1 MAKQTINVGT
11 NQDDGTGDLLRAAFT
26 KVNENFNE
34 IYTELGGVSL
44 SNISM
49 SGSTIST
56 DTTNSNLILDPNG
69 TGAIQLN
76 GNTTVTGTFGVT
88 GATTLSSTLGVT
100 GISTLAATNAT
111 DVTASGTLG
120 VTGIST
126 LGVINASGIATFSNN
141 VNVAGLLNATGNV
154 DLGDSSADTVTVT
167 GRFDSSLVP
176 SVDATNNLGSA
187 SLRWATFYGTDIDVS
202 GNVTIGGN
210 ITIGDSDTDSINI
223 VADLTGN
230 LIPDTTA
237 TYNVG
242 SASKVWSNVYATTV
256 TANLTGD
263 VTGDITSVGT
273 STFTTADI
281 NGGTIDSATIGATLP
296 STGRFTSLVVDNLS
310 IDGATVQTTAG
321 ELYLAGAAGINASG
335 NIITNLAAPVSSS
348 DATTKA
354 YVDSSQF
361 SLRVVD
367 DTSTLNVI
375 NKDETFKIA
384 GGTNVTTVITG
395 DVLTINGAANQ
406 DLTSVTTAGATTT
419 NVITVGGVI
428 TDGININ
435 DNNIATTRSNDN
447 LVLDPSGTGVVEVR
461 SAITVSG
468 TITGN
473 LTGNVTGNI
482 SGNVTGDITTDGIYI
497 TDNNISTTRS
507 NDNIVLDPSGTGS
520 IDVRT
525 SKIINVTDP
534 VAAQDAATKAYADL
548 MLPLTGGAM
557 TGAITTNST
566 FDGVDIATRD
576 GVLTS
581 TTATADAALPKAGGT
596 MSGAIVMATNKIT
609 GMGDPASA
617 QDAAT
622 KAYVD
627 SADSAQTL
635 DSITG
640 VGATTTN
647 SITVGSLNTDGI
659 NINDNNITTTR
670 TNDDLVLD
678 PAGTGT
684 VNINANRFRVSTS
697 KTPATSVGSAG
708 DQQGD
713 ICWDSGYVYVCTA
726 NYDTSSNIWKRVVI
740 GDTW

>member
-1 MAKQTINVGT
+1 MAKQTINIGT

-26 KVNENFNE
+26 KVNENFTEIYNE
-34 IYTELGGVSL
+34 IGGASL
-44 SNISM
+44 SNISI

-56 DTTNSNLILDPNG
+56 DTSDSDLIIDPNG

-76 GNTTVTGTFGVT
+76 GNTTVTGTLGVT

-100 GISTLAATNAT
+100 GISTLAAANAT

-296 STGRFTSLVVDNLS
+296 STGKFTSLVVDNLS

-354 YVDSSQF
+354 YVDASQF

-375 NKDETFKIA
+375 NKNETFKIA
-384 GGTNVTTVITG
+384 GGTNVTTSITG

-406 DLTSVTTAGATTT
+406 DLASVTTAGATT
-419 NVITVGGVI
+419 
-428 TDGININ
+428 IN
-435 DNNIATTRSNDN
+435 
-447 LVLDPSGTGVVEVR
+447 G
-461 SAITVSG
+461 
-468 TITGN
+468 
-473 LTGNVTGNI
+473 
-482 SGNVTGDITTDGIYI
+482 
-497 TDNNISTTRS
+497 
-507 NDNIVLDPSGTGS
+507 
-520 IDVRT
+520 
-525 SKIINVTDP
+525 
-534 VAAQDAATKAYADL
+534 
-548 MLPLTGGAM
+548 
-557 TGAITTNST
+557 
-566 FDGVDIATRD
+566 
-576 GVLTS
+576 
-581 TTATADAALPKAGGT
+581 
-596 MSGAIVMATNKIT
+596 
-609 GMGDPASA
+609 
-617 QDAAT
+617 
-622 KAYVD
+622 
-627 SADSAQTL
+627 
-635 DSITG
+635 
-640 VGATTTN
+640 
-647 SITVGSLNTDGI
+647 ITVGSVDTDGI
-659 NINDNNITTTR
+659 RIIDNNITSTR
-670 TNDDLVLD
+670 SNDDLVLL
-678 PAGTGT
+678 ASGTGLVDIVPNVRVLRT
-684 VNINANRFRVSTS
+684 NNIIGDATLTMYATNDLFIQSLSGRLSLIGSV
-697 KTPATSVGSAG
+697 PGTSVGVSG
-708 DQQGD
+708 DQAGMVAF
-713 ICWDSGYVYVCTA
+713 DSSYIYYCTA
-726 NYDTSSNIWKRVVI
+726 SYDSSSNIWKRVAWS

>member
-126 LGVINASGIATFSNN
+126 LGVINASGIATFSNT
-141 VNVAGLLNATGNV
+141 VNVTGLLNATGNV

-296 STGRFTSLVVDNLS
+296 STGIFTSLVVDNLS
-310 IDGATVQTTAG
+310 MDGATVQTTAG

>member
-1 MAKQTINVGT
+1 MAKQTINIGT

-26 KVNENFNE
+26 KVNENFTEIYNE
-34 IYTELGGVSL
+34 IGGASL
-44 SNISM
+44 SNISI

-56 DTTNSNLILDPNG
+56 DTSDSNLIIDPNG

-76 GNTTVTGTFGVT
+76 GNTTVTGTLGVT
-88 GATTLSSTLGVT
+88 GATTVSSTLGVT
-100 GISTLAATNAT
+100 GISTLAAANAT

-296 STGRFTSLVVDNLS
+296 STGKFTSLVVDNLS

-354 YVDSSQF
+354 YVDASQF

-375 NKDETFKIA
+375 NKNETFKIA
-384 GGTNVTTVITG
+384 GGTNVTTSITG

-406 DLTSVTTAGATTT
+406 DLASVTTAGATT
-419 NVITVGGVI
+419 
-428 TDGININ
+428 IN
-435 DNNIATTRSNDN
+435 
-447 LVLDPSGTGVVEVR
+447 G
-461 SAITVSG
+461 
-468 TITGN
+468 
-473 LTGNVTGNI
+473 
-482 SGNVTGDITTDGIYI
+482 
-497 TDNNISTTRS
+497 
-507 NDNIVLDPSGTGS
+507 
-520 IDVRT
+520 
-525 SKIINVTDP
+525 
-534 VAAQDAATKAYADL
+534 
-548 MLPLTGGAM
+548 
-557 TGAITTNST
+557 
-566 FDGVDIATRD
+566 
-576 GVLTS
+576 
-581 TTATADAALPKAGGT
+581 
-596 MSGAIVMATNKIT
+596 
-609 GMGDPASA
+609 
-617 QDAAT
+617 
-622 KAYVD
+622 
-627 SADSAQTL
+627 
-635 DSITG
+635 
-640 VGATTTN
+640 
-647 SITVGSLNTDGI
+647 ITVGSVDTDGI
-659 NINDNNITTTR
+659 RIIDNNITSTR
-670 TNDDLVLD
+670 SNDDLVLL
-678 PAGTGT
+678 ASGTGLVDIVPNVRVLRT
-684 VNINANRFRVSTS
+684 NNIIGDATLTMYATNDLFIQSLSGRLSLIGSV
-697 KTPATSVGSAG
+697 PGTSVGVSG
-708 DQQGD
+708 DQAGMVAF
-713 ICWDSGYVYVCTA
+713 DSSYIYYCTA
-726 NYDTSSNIWKRVVI
+726 SYDSSSNIWKRVAWS
-740 GDTW
+740 GDIW

>member
-126 LGVINASGIATFSNN
+126 LGVINASGIATFSNT
-141 VNVAGLLNATGNV
+141 VNVTGLLNATGNV

-263 VTGDITSVGT
+263 VTGNITSVGT

-310 IDGATVQTTAG
+310 MDGATVQTTAG

-713 ICWDSGYVYVCTA
+713 ICWDSDYVYVCTA
-726 NYDTSSNIWKRVVI
+726 NYDTSSNIWKRVAI
-740 GDTW
+740 AAW

>member
-1 MAKQTINVGT
+1 MAKQTINIGT

-26 KVNENFNE
+26 KVNENFTEIYNE
-34 IYTELGGVSL
+34 IGGASL
-44 SNISM
+44 SNISI

-56 DTTNSNLILDPNG
+56 DTSDSNLIIDPNG

-76 GNTTVTGTFGVT
+76 GNTTVTGTLGVT
-88 GATTLSSTLGVT
+88 GATTVSSTLGVT
-100 GISTLAATNAT
+100 GISTLAAANAT

-296 STGRFTSLVVDNLS
+296 STGKFTSLVVDNLS

-335 NIITNLAAPVSSS
+335 NIITNFAAPVSSS

-354 YVDSSQF
+354 YVDASQF
-361 SLRVVD
+361 SLRLVD

-375 NKDETFKIA
+375 NKNETFKIA
-384 GGTNVTTVITG
+384 GGTNVTTSITG

-406 DLTSVTTAGATTT
+406 DLASVTTAGATT
-419 NVITVGGVI
+419 
-428 TDGININ
+428 IN
-435 DNNIATTRSNDN
+435 
-447 LVLDPSGTGVVEVR
+447 G
-461 SAITVSG
+461 
-468 TITGN
+468 
-473 LTGNVTGNI
+473 
-482 SGNVTGDITTDGIYI
+482 
-497 TDNNISTTRS
+497 
-507 NDNIVLDPSGTGS
+507 
-520 IDVRT
+520 
-525 SKIINVTDP
+525 
-534 VAAQDAATKAYADL
+534 
-548 MLPLTGGAM
+548 
-557 TGAITTNST
+557 
-566 FDGVDIATRD
+566 
-576 GVLTS
+576 
-581 TTATADAALPKAGGT
+581 
-596 MSGAIVMATNKIT
+596 
-609 GMGDPASA
+609 
-617 QDAAT
+617 
-622 KAYVD
+622 
-627 SADSAQTL
+627 
-635 DSITG
+635 
-640 VGATTTN
+640 
-647 SITVGSLNTDGI
+647 ITVGSVDTDGI
-659 NINDNNITTTR
+659 RIIDNNITSTR
-670 TNDDLVLD
+670 SNDDLVLL
-678 PAGTGT
+678 ASGTGLVDIVPNVRVLRT
-684 VNINANRFRVSTS
+684 NNIIGDATLTMYATNDLFIQSLSGRLSLIGSV
-697 KTPATSVGSAG
+697 PGTSVGVSG
-708 DQQGD
+708 DQAGMVAF
-713 ICWDSGYVYVCTA
+713 DSSYIYYCTA
-726 NYDTSSNIWKRVVI
+726 SYDSSSNIWKRVAWS

>member
-1 MAKQTINVGT
+1 MAKQTINIGT

-26 KVNENFNE
+26 KVNENFTEIYNE
-34 IYTELGGVSL
+34 IGGASL
-44 SNISM
+44 SNISI

-56 DTTNSNLILDPNG
+56 DTSDSNLIIDPNG

-76 GNTTVTGTFGVT
+76 GNTTVTGTLGVT

-100 GISTLAATNAT
+100 GISTLAAANAT

-230 LIPDTTA
+230 LIPDTTE

-296 STGRFTSLVVDNLS
+296 STGKFTSLVVDNLS
-310 IDGATVQTTAG
+310 INGATVQTTAG

-354 YVDSSQF
+354 YVDASQF

-375 NKDETFKIA
+375 NKNETFKIA
-384 GGTNVTTVITG
+384 GGTNVTTSITG

-406 DLTSVTTAGATTT
+406 DLASVTTAGATT
-419 NVITVGGVI
+419 
-428 TDGININ
+428 IN
-435 DNNIATTRSNDN
+435 
-447 LVLDPSGTGVVEVR
+447 G
-461 SAITVSG
+461 
-468 TITGN
+468 
-473 LTGNVTGNI
+473 
-482 SGNVTGDITTDGIYI
+482 
-497 TDNNISTTRS
+497 
-507 NDNIVLDPSGTGS
+507 
-520 IDVRT
+520 
-525 SKIINVTDP
+525 
-534 VAAQDAATKAYADL
+534 
-548 MLPLTGGAM
+548 
-557 TGAITTNST
+557 
-566 FDGVDIATRD
+566 
-576 GVLTS
+576 
-581 TTATADAALPKAGGT
+581 
-596 MSGAIVMATNKIT
+596 
-609 GMGDPASA
+609 
-617 QDAAT
+617 
-622 KAYVD
+622 
-627 SADSAQTL
+627 
-635 DSITG
+635 
-640 VGATTTN
+640 
-647 SITVGSLNTDGI
+647 ITVGSVDTDGI
-659 NINDNNITTTR
+659 RIIDNNITSTR
-670 TNDDLVLD
+670 SNDDLVLL
-678 PAGTGT
+678 ASGTGLVDIVPNVRVLRT
-684 VNINANRFRVSTS
+684 NNIIGDATLTMYATNDLFIQSLSGRLSLIGSV
-697 KTPATSVGSAG
+697 PGTSVGVSG
-708 DQQGD
+708 DQAGMVAF
-713 ICWDSGYVYVCTA
+713 DSSYIYYCTA
-726 NYDTSSNIWKRVVI
+726 SYDSSSNIWKRVAWS

>member
-310 IDGATVQTTAG
+310 MDGATVQTTAG

>member
-1 MAKQTINVGT
+1 MAKQTINIGT

-26 KVNENFNE
+26 KVNENFTEIYNE
-34 IYTELGGVSL
+34 IGGASL
-44 SNISM
+44 SNISI

-56 DTTNSNLILDPNG
+56 DTSDSNLIIDPNG

-76 GNTTVTGTFGVT
+76 GNTTVTGTLGVT
-88 GATTLSSTLGVT
+88 GATTVSSTLGVT
-100 GISTLAATNAT
+100 GISTLAAANAT

-296 STGRFTSLVVDNLS
+296 STGKFTSLVVDNLS

-354 YVDSSQF
+354 YVDASQF

-375 NKDETFKIA
+375 NKNETFKIA
-384 GGTNVTTVITG
+384 GGTNVTTSITG

-406 DLTSVTTAGATTT
+406 DLASVTTAGATT
-419 NVITVGGVI
+419 
-428 TDGININ
+428 IN
-435 DNNIATTRSNDN
+435 
-447 LVLDPSGTGVVEVR
+447 G
-461 SAITVSG
+461 
-468 TITGN
+468 
-473 LTGNVTGNI
+473 
-482 SGNVTGDITTDGIYI
+482 
-497 TDNNISTTRS
+497 
-507 NDNIVLDPSGTGS
+507 
-520 IDVRT
+520 
-525 SKIINVTDP
+525 
-534 VAAQDAATKAYADL
+534 
-548 MLPLTGGAM
+548 
-557 TGAITTNST
+557 
-566 FDGVDIATRD
+566 
-576 GVLTS
+576 
-581 TTATADAALPKAGGT
+581 
-596 MSGAIVMATNKIT
+596 
-609 GMGDPASA
+609 
-617 QDAAT
+617 
-622 KAYVD
+622 
-627 SADSAQTL
+627 
-635 DSITG
+635 
-640 VGATTTN
+640 
-647 SITVGSLNTDGI
+647 ITVGSVDTDGI
-659 NINDNNITTTR
+659 RIIDNNITSTR
-670 TNDDLVLD
+670 SNDDLVLL
-678 PAGTGT
+678 ASGTGLVDIVPNVRVLRT
-684 VNINANRFRVSTS
+684 NNIIGDATLTMYATNDLFIQSLSGRLSLIGSV
-697 KTPATSVGSAG
+697 PGTSVGVSG
-708 DQQGD
+708 DQAGMVAF
-713 ICWDSGYVYVCTA
+713 DSSYIYYCTA
-726 NYDTSSNIWKRVVI
+726 SYDSSSNIWKRVAWS

>member
-1 MAKQTINVGT
+1 MPGQ
-11 NQDDGTGDLLRAAFT
+11 
-26 KVNENFNE
+26 
-34 IYTELGGVSL
+34 
-44 SNISM
+44 
-49 SGSTIST
+49 
-56 DTTNSNLILDPNG
+56 
-69 TGAIQLN
+69 
-76 GNTTVTGTFGVT
+76 
-88 GATTLSSTLGVT
+88 
-100 GISTLAATNAT
+100 
-111 DVTASGTLG
+111 
-120 VTGIST
+120 
-126 LGVINASGIATFSNN
+126 
-141 VNVAGLLNATGNV
+141 
-154 DLGDSSADTVTVT
+154 
-167 GRFDSSLVP
+167 
-176 SVDATNNLGSA
+176 
-187 SLRWATFYGTDIDVS
+187 
-202 GNVTIGGN
+202 
-210 ITIGDSDTDSINI
+210 
-223 VADLTGN
+223 
-230 LIPDTTA
+230 
-237 TYNVG
+237 
-242 SASKVWSNVYATTV
+242 
-256 TANLTGD
+256 
-263 VTGDITSVGT
+263 
-273 STFTTADI
+273 
-281 NGGTIDSATIGATLP
+281 
-296 STGRFTSLVVDNLS
+296 
-310 IDGATVQTTAG
+310 QTTR
-321 ELYLAGAAGINASG
+321 YI
-335 NIITNLAAPVSSS
+335 
-348 DATTKA
+348 
-354 YVDSSQF
+354 YDSVQPG
-361 SLRVVD
+361 
-367 DTSTLNVI
+367 
-375 NKDETFKIA
+375 A
-384 GGTNVTTVITG
+384 GGTNVTTSITG
-395 DVLTINGAANQ
+395 DVLTITGAANQ

-647 SITVGSLNTDGI
+647 SITVRSLNTDGI
-659 NINDNNITTTR
+659 NINHNNITTTR

>member
-1 MAKQTINVGT
+1 MAKQTINIGA
-11 NQDDGTGDLLRAAFT
+11 NQDDGTGDLLRVAFT
-26 KVNENFNE
+26 KVNENFTEIYNE
-34 IYTELGGVSL
+34 IGGASL
-44 SNISM
+44 SNISI

-56 DTTNSNLILDPNG
+56 DTSDSNLIIDPNG

-76 GNTTVTGTFGVT
+76 GNTTVTGTLGVT
-88 GATTLSSTLGVT
+88 GATTVSSTLGVT
-100 GISTLAATNAT
+100 GISTLAAANAT
-111 DVTASGTLG
+111 DVTASGTLD

-296 STGRFTSLVVDNLS
+296 STGKFTSLVVDNLS

-354 YVDSSQF
+354 YVDASQF
-361 SLRVVD
+361 SLRLVD
-367 DTSTLNVI
+367 DTSTLGVI
-375 NKDETFKIA
+375 NKNETFKIA
-384 GGTNVTTVITG
+384 GGTNVTTSITG

-406 DLTSVTTAGATTT
+406 DLASVTTAGATT
-419 NVITVGGVI
+419 
-428 TDGININ
+428 IN
-435 DNNIATTRSNDN
+435 
-447 LVLDPSGTGVVEVR
+447 G
-461 SAITVSG
+461 
-468 TITGN
+468 
-473 LTGNVTGNI
+473 
-482 SGNVTGDITTDGIYI
+482 
-497 TDNNISTTRS
+497 
-507 NDNIVLDPSGTGS
+507 
-520 IDVRT
+520 
-525 SKIINVTDP
+525 
-534 VAAQDAATKAYADL
+534 
-548 MLPLTGGAM
+548 
-557 TGAITTNST
+557 
-566 FDGVDIATRD
+566 
-576 GVLTS
+576 
-581 TTATADAALPKAGGT
+581 
-596 MSGAIVMATNKIT
+596 
-609 GMGDPASA
+609 
-617 QDAAT
+617 
-622 KAYVD
+622 
-627 SADSAQTL
+627 
-635 DSITG
+635 
-640 VGATTTN
+640 
-647 SITVGSLNTDGI
+647 ITVGSVDTDGI
-659 NINDNNITTTR
+659 RIIDNNITSTR
-670 TNDDLVLD
+670 SNDDLVLL
-678 PAGTGT
+678 ASGTGLVDIVPNVRVLRT
-684 VNINANRFRVSTS
+684 NNIIGDATLTMYATNDLFIQSLSGRLSLIGSV
-697 KTPATSVGSAG
+697 PGTSVGVSG
-708 DQQGD
+708 DQAGMVAF
-713 ICWDSGYVYVCTA
+713 DSSYIYYCTA
-726 NYDTSSNIWKRVVI
+726 SYDSSSNIWKRVAWS

>member
-141 VNVAGLLNATGNV
+141 VNVIGLLNATGNV

-263 VTGDITSVGT
+263 VTGNITSVGT

-310 IDGATVQTTAG
+310 MDGATVQTTAG

-375 NKDETFKIA
+375 NKNETFKIA

>member
-126 LGVINASGIATFSNN
+126 LGVINASGIATFSNT
-141 VNVAGLLNATGNV
+141 VNVTGLLNATGNV

>member
-1 MAKQTINVGT
+1 MAKQTINIGT

-26 KVNENFNE
+26 KVNENFTEIYNE
-34 IYTELGGVSL
+34 IGGASL
-44 SNISM
+44 SNISI

-56 DTTNSNLILDPNG
+56 DTSDSNLIIDPNG

-76 GNTTVTGTFGVT
+76 GNTTVTGTLGVT

-100 GISTLAATNAT
+100 GISTLAAANAT

-296 STGRFTSLVVDNLS
+296 STGKFTSLVVDNLS

-321 ELYLAGAAGINASG
+321 ELYLAGAAGINASR

-354 YVDSSQF
+354 YVDASQF

-375 NKDETFKIA
+375 NKNETFKIA
-384 GGTNVTTVITG
+384 GGTNVTTSITG

-406 DLTSVTTAGATTT
+406 DLASVTTAGATT
-419 NVITVGGVI
+419 
-428 TDGININ
+428 IN
-435 DNNIATTRSNDN
+435 
-447 LVLDPSGTGVVEVR
+447 G
-461 SAITVSG
+461 
-468 TITGN
+468 
-473 LTGNVTGNI
+473 
-482 SGNVTGDITTDGIYI
+482 
-497 TDNNISTTRS
+497 
-507 NDNIVLDPSGTGS
+507 
-520 IDVRT
+520 
-525 SKIINVTDP
+525 
-534 VAAQDAATKAYADL
+534 
-548 MLPLTGGAM
+548 
-557 TGAITTNST
+557 
-566 FDGVDIATRD
+566 
-576 GVLTS
+576 
-581 TTATADAALPKAGGT
+581 
-596 MSGAIVMATNKIT
+596 
-609 GMGDPASA
+609 
-617 QDAAT
+617 
-622 KAYVD
+622 
-627 SADSAQTL
+627 
-635 DSITG
+635 
-640 VGATTTN
+640 
-647 SITVGSLNTDGI
+647 ITVGSVDTDGI
-659 NINDNNITTTR
+659 RIIDNNITSTR
-670 TNDDLVLD
+670 SNDDLVLL
-678 PAGTGT
+678 ASGTGLVDIVPNVRVLRT
-684 VNINANRFRVSTS
+684 NNIIGDATLTMYATNDLFIQSLSGRLSLIGSV
-697 KTPATSVGSAG
+697 PGTSVGVSG
-708 DQQGD
+708 DQAGMVAF
-713 ICWDSGYVYVCTA
+713 DSSYIYYCTA
-726 NYDTSSNIWKRVVI
+726 SYDSSSNIWKRVAWS

>member
-1 MAKQTINVGT
+1 MAKQTINIGT

-26 KVNENFNE
+26 KVNENFTEIYNE
-34 IYTELGGVSL
+34 IGGASL
-44 SNISM
+44 SNISI

-56 DTTNSNLILDPNG
+56 DTSDSNLIIDPNG

-76 GNTTVTGTFGVT
+76 GNTTVTGTLGVT

-100 GISTLAATNAT
+100 GISTLAAANAT

-296 STGRFTSLVVDNLS
+296 STGKFTSLVVDNLS
-310 IDGATVQTTAG
+310 INGATVQTTAG

-354 YVDSSQF
+354 YVDASQF

-375 NKDETFKIA
+375 NKNETFKIA
-384 GGTNVTTVITG
+384 GGTNVTTSITG

-406 DLTSVTTAGATTT
+406 DLASVTTAGATT
-419 NVITVGGVI
+419 
-428 TDGININ
+428 IN
-435 DNNIATTRSNDN
+435 
-447 LVLDPSGTGVVEVR
+447 G
-461 SAITVSG
+461 
-468 TITGN
+468 
-473 LTGNVTGNI
+473 
-482 SGNVTGDITTDGIYI
+482 
-497 TDNNISTTRS
+497 
-507 NDNIVLDPSGTGS
+507 
-520 IDVRT
+520 
-525 SKIINVTDP
+525 
-534 VAAQDAATKAYADL
+534 
-548 MLPLTGGAM
+548 
-557 TGAITTNST
+557 
-566 FDGVDIATRD
+566 
-576 GVLTS
+576 
-581 TTATADAALPKAGGT
+581 
-596 MSGAIVMATNKIT
+596 
-609 GMGDPASA
+609 
-617 QDAAT
+617 
-622 KAYVD
+622 
-627 SADSAQTL
+627 
-635 DSITG
+635 
-640 VGATTTN
+640 
-647 SITVGSLNTDGI
+647 ITVGSVDTDGI
-659 NINDNNITTTR
+659 RIIDNNITSTR
-670 TNDDLVLD
+670 SNDDLVLL
-678 PAGTGT
+678 ASGTGLVDIVPNVRVLRT
-684 VNINANRFRVSTS
+684 NNIIGDATLTMYATNDLFIQSLSGRLSLIGSV
-697 KTPATSVGSAG
+697 PGTSVGVSG
-708 DQQGD
+708 DQAGMVAF
-713 ICWDSGYVYVCTA
+713 DSSYIYYCTA
-726 NYDTSSNIWKRVVI
+726 SYDSSSNIWKRVAWS

>member
-126 LGVINASGIATFSNN
+126 LGVINASGIATFSNT
-141 VNVAGLLNATGNV
+141 VNVTGLLNATGNV

-263 VTGDITSVGT
+263 VTGNITSVGT

-296 STGRFTSLVVDNLS
+296 STGIFTSLVVDNLS
-310 IDGATVQTTAG
+310 MDGATVQTTAG

-726 NYDTSSNIWKRVVI
+726 NYDTSSNIWKRVAI
-740 GDTW
+740 AAW

>member
-1 MAKQTINVGT
+1 MAKQTINIGT

-26 KVNENFNE
+26 KVNENFTEIYNE
-34 IYTELGGVSL
+34 IGGASL
-44 SNISM
+44 SNISI

-56 DTTNSNLILDPNG
+56 DTSDSDLIIDPNG

-76 GNTTVTGTFGVT
+76 GNTTVTGTLGVT
-88 GATTLSSTLGVT
+88 GATTVSSTLGVT
-100 GISTLAATNAT
+100 GISTLAAANAT

-296 STGRFTSLVVDNLS
+296 STGKFTSLVVDNLS

-354 YVDSSQF
+354 YVDASQF

-375 NKDETFKIA
+375 NKNETFKIA
-384 GGTNVTTVITG
+384 GGTNVTTSITG

-406 DLTSVTTAGATTT
+406 DLASVTTAGATT
-419 NVITVGGVI
+419 
-428 TDGININ
+428 IN
-435 DNNIATTRSNDN
+435 
-447 LVLDPSGTGVVEVR
+447 G
-461 SAITVSG
+461 
-468 TITGN
+468 
-473 LTGNVTGNI
+473 
-482 SGNVTGDITTDGIYI
+482 
-497 TDNNISTTRS
+497 
-507 NDNIVLDPSGTGS
+507 
-520 IDVRT
+520 
-525 SKIINVTDP
+525 
-534 VAAQDAATKAYADL
+534 
-548 MLPLTGGAM
+548 
-557 TGAITTNST
+557 
-566 FDGVDIATRD
+566 
-576 GVLTS
+576 
-581 TTATADAALPKAGGT
+581 
-596 MSGAIVMATNKIT
+596 
-609 GMGDPASA
+609 
-617 QDAAT
+617 
-622 KAYVD
+622 
-627 SADSAQTL
+627 
-635 DSITG
+635 
-640 VGATTTN
+640 
-647 SITVGSLNTDGI
+647 ITVGSVDTDGI
-659 NINDNNITTTR
+659 RIIDNNITSTR
-670 TNDDLVLD
+670 SNDDLVLL
-678 PAGTGT
+678 ASGTGLVDIVPNVRVLRT
-684 VNINANRFRVSTS
+684 NNIIGDATLTMYATNDLFIQSLSGRLSLIGSV
-697 KTPATSVGSAG
+697 PGTSVGVSG
-708 DQQGD
+708 DQAGMVAF
-713 ICWDSGYVYVCTA
+713 DSSYIYYCTA
-726 NYDTSSNIWKRVVI
+726 SYDSSSNIWKRVAWS

>member
-56 DTTNSNLILDPNG
+56 DTSDSNLIIDPNG

-111 DVTASGTLG
+111 NVTASGTLG

-141 VNVAGLLNATGNV
+141 VNVTGLLNATGNV

-263 VTGDITSVGT
+263 VTGNITSVGT

-310 IDGATVQTTAG
+310 MDGATVQTTAG

>member
-1 MAKQTINVGT
+1 MAKQTINIGT

-26 KVNENFNE
+26 KVNENFTEIYNE
-34 IYTELGGVSL
+34 IGGASL
-44 SNISM
+44 SNISI

-56 DTTNSNLILDPNG
+56 DTSDSNLIIDPNG

-76 GNTTVTGTFGVT
+76 GNTTVTGTLGVT

-100 GISTLAATNAT
+100 GISTLAAANAT

-230 LIPDTTA
+230 LIPDTTE

-296 STGRFTSLVVDNLS
+296 STGKFTSLVVDNLS

-354 YVDSSQF
+354 YVDASQF

-375 NKDETFKIA
+375 NKNETFKIA
-384 GGTNVTTVITG
+384 GGTNVTTSITG

-406 DLTSVTTAGATTT
+406 DLASVTTAGATT
-419 NVITVGGVI
+419 
-428 TDGININ
+428 IN
-435 DNNIATTRSNDN
+435 
-447 LVLDPSGTGVVEVR
+447 G
-461 SAITVSG
+461 
-468 TITGN
+468 
-473 LTGNVTGNI
+473 
-482 SGNVTGDITTDGIYI
+482 
-497 TDNNISTTRS
+497 
-507 NDNIVLDPSGTGS
+507 
-520 IDVRT
+520 
-525 SKIINVTDP
+525 
-534 VAAQDAATKAYADL
+534 
-548 MLPLTGGAM
+548 
-557 TGAITTNST
+557 
-566 FDGVDIATRD
+566 
-576 GVLTS
+576 
-581 TTATADAALPKAGGT
+581 
-596 MSGAIVMATNKIT
+596 
-609 GMGDPASA
+609 
-617 QDAAT
+617 
-622 KAYVD
+622 
-627 SADSAQTL
+627 
-635 DSITG
+635 
-640 VGATTTN
+640 
-647 SITVGSLNTDGI
+647 ITVGSVDTDGI
-659 NINDNNITTTR
+659 RIIDNNITSTR
-670 TNDDLVLD
+670 SNDDLVLL
-678 PAGTGT
+678 ASGTGLVDIVPNVRVLRT
-684 VNINANRFRVSTS
+684 NNIIGDATLTMYATNDLFIQSLSGRLSLIGSV
-697 KTPATSVGSAG
+697 PGTSVGVSG
-708 DQQGD
+708 DQAGMVAF
-713 ICWDSGYVYVCTA
+713 DSSYIYYCTA
-726 NYDTSSNIWKRVVI
+726 SYDSSSNIWKRVAWS

>member
-76 GNTTVTGTFGVT
+76 GNTTVTGTLGVT

-126 LGVINASGIATFSNN
+126 LGVINASGIATFSNT
-141 VNVAGLLNATGNV
+141 VNVTGLLNATGNV

-263 VTGDITSVGT
+263 VTGNITSVGT

-310 IDGATVQTTAG
+310 MDGATVQTTAG

>member
-1 MAKQTINVGT
+1 MAKQTINIGT

-26 KVNENFNE
+26 KVNENFTEIYNE
-34 IYTELGGVSL
+34 IGGASL
-44 SNISM
+44 SNISI

-56 DTTNSNLILDPNG
+56 DTSDSNLIIDPNG

-76 GNTTVTGTFGVT
+76 GNTTVTGTLGVT
-88 GATTLSSTLGVT
+88 GATTVSSTLGVT
-100 GISTLAATNAT
+100 GISTLAAANAT

-242 SASKVWSNVYATTV
+242 SSSKVWSNVYATTV

-296 STGRFTSLVVDNLS
+296 STGKFTSLVVDNLS

-354 YVDSSQF
+354 YVDASQF

-375 NKDETFKIA
+375 NKNETFKIA
-384 GGTNVTTVITG
+384 GGTNVTTSITG

-406 DLTSVTTAGATTT
+406 DLASVTTAGATT
-419 NVITVGGVI
+419 
-428 TDGININ
+428 IN
-435 DNNIATTRSNDN
+435 
-447 LVLDPSGTGVVEVR
+447 G
-461 SAITVSG
+461 
-468 TITGN
+468 
-473 LTGNVTGNI
+473 
-482 SGNVTGDITTDGIYI
+482 
-497 TDNNISTTRS
+497 
-507 NDNIVLDPSGTGS
+507 
-520 IDVRT
+520 
-525 SKIINVTDP
+525 
-534 VAAQDAATKAYADL
+534 
-548 MLPLTGGAM
+548 
-557 TGAITTNST
+557 
-566 FDGVDIATRD
+566 
-576 GVLTS
+576 
-581 TTATADAALPKAGGT
+581 
-596 MSGAIVMATNKIT
+596 
-609 GMGDPASA
+609 
-617 QDAAT
+617 
-622 KAYVD
+622 
-627 SADSAQTL
+627 
-635 DSITG
+635 
-640 VGATTTN
+640 
-647 SITVGSLNTDGI
+647 ITVGSVDTDGI
-659 NINDNNITTTR
+659 RIIDNNITSTR
-670 TNDDLVLD
+670 SNDDLVLL
-678 PAGTGT
+678 ASGTGLVDIVPNVRVLRT
-684 VNINANRFRVSTS
+684 NNIIGDATLTMYATNDLFIQSLSGRLSLIGSV
-697 KTPATSVGSAG
+697 PGTSVGVSG
-708 DQQGD
+708 DQAGMVAF
-713 ICWDSGYVYVCTA
+713 DSSYIYYCTA
-726 NYDTSSNIWKRVVI
+726 SYDSSSNIWKRVAWS

>member
-141 VNVAGLLNATGNV
+141 VNVIGLLNATGNV

-310 IDGATVQTTAG
+310 MDGATVQTTAG

>member
-126 LGVINASGIATFSNN
+126 LGVINASGIATFSNT
-141 VNVAGLLNATGNV
+141 VNVTGLLNATGNV

-310 IDGATVQTTAG
+310 MDGATVQTTAG

>member
-126 LGVINASGIATFSNN
+126 LGVINASGIATFSNT
-141 VNVAGLLNATGNV
+141 VNVTGLLNATGNV

-263 VTGDITSVGT
+263 VTGNITSVGT

-296 STGRFTSLVVDNLS
+296 STGIFTSLVVDNLS
-310 IDGATVQTTAG
+310 MDGATVQTTAG

>member
-126 LGVINASGIATFSNN
+126 LGVINASGIATFSNT
-141 VNVAGLLNATGNV
+141 VNVTGLLNATGNV

-263 VTGDITSVGT
+263 VTGNITSVGT

-310 IDGATVQTTAG
+310 MDGATVQTTAG

-678 PAGTGT
+678 HAGTGT

>member
-1 MAKQTINVGT
+1 MAKQTINIGT

-26 KVNENFNE
+26 KVNENFTEIYNE
-34 IYTELGGVSL
+34 IGGASL
-44 SNISM
+44 SNISI

-56 DTTNSNLILDPNG
+56 DTSDSNLIIDPNG

-76 GNTTVTGTFGVT
+76 GNTTVTGTLGVT

-100 GISTLAATNAT
+100 GISTLAAANAT

-210 ITIGDSDTDSINI
+210 ITIGGSDTDSINI

-230 LIPDTTA
+230 LIPDTTE

-296 STGRFTSLVVDNLS
+296 STGKFTSLVVDNLS

-354 YVDSSQF
+354 YVDASQF

-375 NKDETFKIA
+375 NKNETFKIA
-384 GGTNVTTVITG
+384 GGTNVTTTITG

-406 DLTSVTTAGATTT
+406 DLASVTTAGATT
-419 NVITVGGVI
+419 
-428 TDGININ
+428 IN
-435 DNNIATTRSNDN
+435 
-447 LVLDPSGTGVVEVR
+447 G
-461 SAITVSG
+461 
-468 TITGN
+468 
-473 LTGNVTGNI
+473 
-482 SGNVTGDITTDGIYI
+482 
-497 TDNNISTTRS
+497 
-507 NDNIVLDPSGTGS
+507 
-520 IDVRT
+520 
-525 SKIINVTDP
+525 
-534 VAAQDAATKAYADL
+534 
-548 MLPLTGGAM
+548 
-557 TGAITTNST
+557 
-566 FDGVDIATRD
+566 
-576 GVLTS
+576 
-581 TTATADAALPKAGGT
+581 
-596 MSGAIVMATNKIT
+596 
-609 GMGDPASA
+609 
-617 QDAAT
+617 
-622 KAYVD
+622 
-627 SADSAQTL
+627 
-635 DSITG
+635 
-640 VGATTTN
+640 
-647 SITVGSLNTDGI
+647 ITVGSVDTDGI
-659 NINDNNITTTR
+659 RIIDNNITSTR
-670 TNDDLVLD
+670 SNDDLVLL
-678 PAGTGT
+678 ASGTGLVDIVPNVRVLRT
-684 VNINANRFRVSTS
+684 NNIIGDATLTMYATNDLFIQSLSGRLSLIGSV
-697 KTPATSVGSAG
+697 PGTSVGVSG
-708 DQQGD
+708 DQAGMVAF
-713 ICWDSGYVYVCTA
+713 DSLYIYYCTA
-726 NYDTSSNIWKRVVI
+726 SYDSSSNIWKRVAWS

>member
-100 GISTLAATNAT
+100 GISTLAAANAT

-310 IDGATVQTTAG
+310 MDGATVQTTAG

>member
-126 LGVINASGIATFSNN
+126 LGVINASGIATFSNT
-141 VNVAGLLNATGNV
+141 VNVTGLLNATGNV

-263 VTGDITSVGT
+263 VTGNITSVGT

-310 IDGATVQTTAG
+310 MDGATVQTTAG

-435 DNNIATTRSNDN
+435 DNNITTTRSNDN

>member
-1 MAKQTINVGT
+1 MAKQTINIGT

-263 VTGDITSVGT
+263 VTGNITSVGT

-310 IDGATVQTTAG
+310 MDGATVQTTAG

>member
-1 MAKQTINVGT
+1 MAKQTINIGT

-56 DTTNSNLILDPNG
+56 DTTNSNLIIDPNG

>member
-1 MAKQTINVGT
+1 MAKQTINIGT

-26 KVNENFNE
+26 KVNENFTE
-34 IYTELGGVSL
+34 IYDEIGGASL
-44 SNISM
+44 SNISI

-56 DTTNSNLILDPNG
+56 DTSDSNLIIDPNG

-76 GNTTVTGTFGVT
+76 GNTTVTGTLGVT
-88 GATTLSSTLGVT
+88 GATTVSSTLGVT
-100 GISTLAATNAT
+100 GISTLAAANAT

-296 STGRFTSLVVDNLS
+296 STGKFTSLVVDNLS

-354 YVDSSQF
+354 YVDASQF

-375 NKDETFKIA
+375 NKNETFKIA
-384 GGTNVTTVITG
+384 GGTNVTTSITG

-406 DLTSVTTAGATTT
+406 DLASVTTAGATT
-419 NVITVGGVI
+419 
-428 TDGININ
+428 IN
-435 DNNIATTRSNDN
+435 
-447 LVLDPSGTGVVEVR
+447 G
-461 SAITVSG
+461 
-468 TITGN
+468 
-473 LTGNVTGNI
+473 
-482 SGNVTGDITTDGIYI
+482 
-497 TDNNISTTRS
+497 
-507 NDNIVLDPSGTGS
+507 
-520 IDVRT
+520 
-525 SKIINVTDP
+525 
-534 VAAQDAATKAYADL
+534 
-548 MLPLTGGAM
+548 
-557 TGAITTNST
+557 
-566 FDGVDIATRD
+566 
-576 GVLTS
+576 
-581 TTATADAALPKAGGT
+581 
-596 MSGAIVMATNKIT
+596 
-609 GMGDPASA
+609 
-617 QDAAT
+617 
-622 KAYVD
+622 
-627 SADSAQTL
+627 
-635 DSITG
+635 
-640 VGATTTN
+640 
-647 SITVGSLNTDGI
+647 ITVGSVDTDGI
-659 NINDNNITTTR
+659 RIIDNNITSTR
-670 TNDDLVLD
+670 SNDDLVLL
-678 PAGTGT
+678 ASGTGLVDIVPNVRVLRT
-684 VNINANRFRVSTS
+684 NNIIGDATLTMYATNDLFIQSLSGRLSLIGSV
-697 KTPATSVGSAG
+697 PGTSVGVSG
-708 DQQGD
+708 DQAGMVAF
-713 ICWDSGYVYVCTA
+713 DSSYIYYCTA
-726 NYDTSSNIWKRVVI
+726 SYDSSSNIWKRVAWS

>member
-1 MAKQTINVGT
+1 MAKQTINIGT

-26 KVNENFNE
+26 KVNENFTE
-34 IYTELGGVSL
+34 IYDEIGGASL
-44 SNISM
+44 SNISI

-56 DTTNSNLILDPNG
+56 DTSDSNLIIDPNG

-210 ITIGDSDTDSINI
+210 ITIGDSDTDSIVI

-354 YVDSSQF
+354 YVDASQF
-361 SLRVVD
+361 SLRLVD
-367 DTSTLNVI
+367 DTSTLGVI
-375 NKDETFKIA
+375 NAGEILKVA
-384 GGTNVTTVITG
+384 GGTNVTTSITG
-395 DVLTINGAANQ
+395 DVLTITGAANQ
-406 DLTSVTTAGATTT
+406 DLASVTTAGATTT

-435 DNNIATTRSNDN
+435 DNNITTTRSNDN
-447 LVLDPSGTGVVEVR
+447 LVLDPTGTGVVEVR

-482 SGNVTGDITTDGIYI
+482 SGNVTGDITTDGINI
-497 TDNNISTTRS
+497 T
-507 NDNIVLDPSGTGS
+507 
-520 IDVRT
+520 
-525 SKIINVTDP
+525 
-534 VAAQDAATKAYADL
+534 
-548 MLPLTGGAM
+548 
-557 TGAITTNST
+557 
-566 FDGVDIATRD
+566 
-576 GVLTS
+576 
-581 TTATADAALPKAGGT
+581 
-596 MSGAIVMATNKIT
+596 
-609 GMGDPASA
+609 
-617 QDAAT
+617 
-622 KAYVD
+622 
-627 SADSAQTL
+627 
-635 DSITG
+635 
-640 VGATTTN
+640 
-647 SITVGSLNTDGI
+647 
-659 NINDNNITTTR
+659 DNNITTTR
-670 TNDDLVLD
+670 SNDDLVLN
-678 PAGTGT
+678 ASGTGRVDIVPNVKT
-684 VNINANRFRVSTS
+684 LRTNNIVGDATLTMYATDDLFIQSLSGRLSLIGSV
-697 KTPATSVGSAG
+697 PGTSVGVTG
-708 DQQGD
+708 DQAGMVAFD
-713 ICWDSGYVYVCTA
+713 ASYIYYCTA
-726 NYDTSSNIWKRVVI
+726 SYDSSSNIWKRVAWS

>member
-126 LGVINASGIATFSNN
+126 LGVINASGIATFSNT
-141 VNVAGLLNATGNV
+141 VNVTGLLNATGNV

-263 VTGDITSVGT
+263 VTGNITSVGT

-281 NGGTIDSATIGATLP
+281 NGGTIDSATIGSTLP

-310 IDGATVQTTAG
+310 MDGATVQTTAG

>member
-1 MAKQTINVGT
+1 MAKQTINIGT

-126 LGVINASGIATFSNN
+126 LGVINASGIATFSNT
-141 VNVAGLLNATGNV
+141 VNVTGLLNATGNV

-263 VTGDITSVGT
+263 VTGNITSVGT

-310 IDGATVQTTAG
+310 MDGATVQTTAG

>member
-126 LGVINASGIATFSNN
+126 LGVINASGIATFSNT
-141 VNVAGLLNATGNV
+141 VNVTGLLNATGNV

-263 VTGDITSVGT
+263 VTGNITSVGT

-310 IDGATVQTTAG
+310 MDGATVQTTAG